1 VVPADRPVATVAGV
15 PLVRRRPLTVAL
27 TALTALVALVACADP
42 GDADRADGT
51 AGTAATSPSRP
62 APTSAPA
69 GSPAEQSGGSAP
81 STIPSSS
88 AGQQP
93 VSRPVSPLPVA
104 EIGDAIVVASEPVD
118 ITVRPGTG
126 RVYVAERQGYVR
138 PIVDAPGG
146 SSELGQP
153 VLDVSAELEPG
164 FEEGLL
170 GFTFSPDG
178 GHLYVQTTTGGRTT
192 VWAYPADAAGVLD
205 DTARREV
212 IVVEQPYEAH
222 NGGDLAFGPDGYLYV
237 FLGDGGFV
245 GDPQRRALDLSSYKG
260 KILRIDP
267 TPGADEPY
275 RVPAEN
281 PFVDDPDA
289 IDEIWAVGLRN
300 PWRASFDPLTGDL
313 WIGDVGDFAWE
324 EINVAW
330 ADEGGGRG
338 LSYGWSAFEGSERFN
353 EDQPADGHEFPFFEY
368 PHGDEGCSV
377 TAGERYRGTA
387 VPDLVGWFVFADF
400 CSGVVRGL
408 EVTADRTAGRM
419 VELGVVPLPVS
430 VRAGPGNELFVVSI
444 EGGVYPLLAG

>member
-1 VVPADRPVATVAGV
+1 MAEVG
-15 PLVRRRPLTVAL
+15 
-27 TALTALVALVACADP
+27 
-42 GDADRADGT
+42 
-51 AGTAATSPSRP
+51 
-62 APTSAPA
+62 AP
-69 GSPAEQSGGSAP
+69 
-81 STIPSSS
+81 
-88 AGQQP
+88 
-93 VSRPVSPLPVA
+93 
-104 EIGDAIVVASEPVD
+104 IVMASEPVD

-138 PIVDAPGG
+138 EVDGASTGLAEVGP
-146 SSELGQP
+146 P
-153 VLDVSAELEPG
+153 VVNVSAELEPG

-170 GFTFSPDG
+170 GFTFS
-178 GHLYVQTTTGGRTT
+178 
-192 VWAYPADAAGVLD
+192 
-205 DTARREV
+205 
-212 IVVEQPYEAH
+212 
-222 NGGDLAFGPDGYLYV
+222 PDGYLYV

-245 GDPQRRALDLSSYKG
+245 GDPQRRALDLSEFTG

-267 TPGADEPY
+267 TLDAADPY
-275 RVPAEN
+275 RVPADN

-289 IDEIWAVGLRN
+289 IEEIWAYGLRN
-300 PWRASFDPLTGDL
+300 PWRGSFDPLTGDL

-338 LSYGWSAFEGSERFN
+338 VSYGWSAFEGTERFN
-353 EDQPADGHEFPFFEY
+353 DDQPAGGHEFPFFEY

-400 CSGVVRGL
+400 CSGVIRGL
-408 EVTADRTAGRM
+408 EVLADRTAGRV

-444 EGGVYPLLAG
+444 EGGVYPLVAG